1 MQISHEQV
9 WRRVSLEIARARGDA
24 GELVLQPA
32 QTPLAELGLDSLK
45 LVEIIYEL
53 ETFYQ
58 LDVDEERLAELGRV
72 GDLIELFV
80 GTRTGPGEQPTP
92 GGHHDTDL

>member
-9 WRRVSLEIARARGDA
+9 WRRVSQEIARARGDA
-24 GELVLQPA
+24 GEQVLQPV
-32 QTPLAELGLDSLK
+32 QTPLAELGLDSLR
-45 LVEIIYEL
+45 LIEIIYEL

-80 GTRTGPGEQPTP
+80 CAHTGCDKPGSP
-92 GGHHDTDL
+92 GGHHDSEL